1 MKPFA
6 TLAALLTATAA
17 AAPAHDVKPR
27 ALFNDDAPHPDDPNF
42 ISAVMRAHWFW
53 RRLHCAQD
61 LVWDQG
67 LADAARRDVSEC
79 TYMPEHVSDMLLRDF
94 DRCG

>member
-6 TLAALLTATAA
+6 TLAALLAATVM

-27 ALFNDDAPHPDDPNF
+27 DLFNDDAPHPDDPKF
-42 ISAVMRAHWFW
+42 IGAVMRAHWFW

-67 LADAARRDVSEC
+67 LADAARRDISKC
-79 TYMPEHVSDMLLRDF
+79 TYMPEHVRRIASQA
-94 DRCG
+94 

>member
-6 TLAALLTATAA
+6 TLATLLAATAV
-17 AAPAHDVKPR
+17 AAPSHQVKPR
-27 ALFNDDAPHPDDPNF
+27 DLVNDDAPHADDPNF
-42 ISAVMRAHWFW
+42 ISAVMRAHWYW

-67 LADAARRDVSEC
+67 LADAARRDISEC
-79 TYMPEHVSDMLLRDF
+79 SYLPEHVSQILSCRWM
-94 DRCG
+94 